1 MRIVF
6 VALAAAAGL
15 IAIRRDRRMVL
26 AVGFAW
32 VAALMYVAFLM
43 RQPYAAARAVFD
55 PFHAL
60 KLFLENRRPGFLEGA
75 ALNLLIFIP
84 VGYTVPVLF
93 RRADR
98 WWKVL
103 LIGFFVSLVVE
114 ILQLI
119 SRLGMFDLDDLMHN
133 VIGTFLGWGC
143 YWKWIRERKDSDR
156 RC

>member
-6 VALAAAAGL
+6 VALAVAAGL
-15 IAIRRDRRMVL
+15 IALRHDRRL
-26 AVGFAW
+26 AWPLAAVW
-32 VAALMYVAFLM
+32 VIALIVVAFLI
-43 RQPYAAARAVFD
+43 RRPYAAARAVFD
-55 PFHAL
+55 PFHAV

-103 LIGFFVSLVVE
+103 LTGFFVSLVVE

-119 SRLGMFDLDDLMHN
+119 SRMGMFDLDDLMHN
-133 VIGTFLGWGC
+133 VIGTIIGWAC
-143 YWKWIRERKDSDR
+143 YRKWIIEKS
-156 RC
+156 